1 MTYAFADRVVS
12 DLPLKISQTSLKPN
26 PQFLTQLHQIAATPD
41 GKHVY
46 LVFFD
51 SPYHPPLYTRTKH
64 AIVAFPMAEKHLFR
78 GGEAS
83 VIAAH

>member
-1 MTYAFADRVVS
+1 MTYAFADRVVA

-26 PQFLTQLHQIAATPD
+26 PQFLTQLHQIADTPD
-41 GKHVY
+41 GKPIY

-51 SPYHPPLYTRTKH
+51 SPYHPPFYTTAKD
-64 AIVAFPMAEKHLFR
+64 AVVAFPTAEKHLFR
-78 GGEAS
+78 GGEVF